1 MVSPATSENNLPA
14 KCTMMAMRK
23 PNEYL
28 VIQAWGEM
36 MHSAR
41 SYIVQEQ
48 EKAAADNAPID
59 AVYFANKMWVRLDE
73 ITNPDARRRINE
85 RLVDLRKNLKT

>member
-1 MVSPATSENNLPA
+1 MH
-14 KCTMMAMRK
+14 K

-36 MHSAR
+36 MRTAPT
-41 SYIVQEQ
+41 YIVDDQER
-48 EKAAADNAPID
+48 AAAENAPTD
-59 AVYFANKMWVRLDE
+59 AIYFANKLWVRLDE

-85 RLVDLRKNLKT
+85 RLVELRKDSKA